1 MPKSNTNS
9 QIAKAKSSRP
19 YKSRSQRPCDFCRRR
34 KTCCIIEGSIPCTP
48 CIQFNQ
54 SKCTFNEGPMK
65 RNNKQE
71 KSNITPVAANSA
83 PSAAPVA
90 STAVAAANAAATTG
104 TQKAVK
110 KQIKPILSKAAYTSP
125 PSPAAA
131 PSASVG
137 YTKITKKQISPKPRK
152 QTTPQLKSQ
161 AFASNSAHF
170 TSTIAY
176 PPILSHQPSIVTP
189 STTKESSESTI
200 LPSPAAPSSTAR
212 NMTSY
217 SNSTINSFN
226 QLPSPIS
233 AVSLD
238 ALDLINDYADFE
250 PLTSELSSLLT
261 STSSEDEEKKKSLA
275 KLSKLSHAIFN
286 VITNSQTDPINKQST
301 INPIRD
307 LELLTNSSDYSS
319 NNFSPYRM
327 ESLTSVDTNSLYNYQ
342 VIPSPLMVQPMDLQ
356 SRFDDEYL
364 KLQPDPLFDEH
375 FPMFQFSP
383 ESDVF

>member
-1 MPKSNTNS
+1 
-9 QIAKAKSSRP
+9 
-19 YKSRSQRPCDFCRRR
+19 
-34 KTCCIIEGSIPCTP
+34 
-48 CIQFNQ
+48 
-54 SKCTFNEGPMK
+54 MK

-71 KSNITPVAANSA
+71 KSNITPVAVNSA
-83 PSAAPVA
+83 PSSVPAP
-90 STAVAAANAAATTG
+90 STAAVAATPAANAAATTG
-104 TQKAVK
+104 SQKAVK
-110 KQIKPILSKAAYTSP
+110 KQIKPILSKAVYTST
-125 PSPAAA
+125 AAA
-131 PSASVG
+131 VATPASIG
-137 YTKITKKQISPKPRK
+137 YTKITKKHISPKPRK

-176 PPILSHQPSIVTP
+176 PPILSHQPSIITP
-189 STTKESSESTI
+189 STTKESPTNTI
-200 LPSPAAPSSTAR
+200 QPSATAAPSST
-212 NMTSY
+212 MGSF
-217 SNSTINSFN
+217 SNSTIQSFN

-233 AVSLD
+233 VVSLE

-250 PLTSELSSLLT
+250 PLTNELSSLLT
-261 STSSEDEEKKKSLA
+261 STSTEDEEKKKNLA
-275 KLSKLSHAIFN
+275 KLSKSSHAIFN
-286 VITNSQTDPINKQST
+286 VITNSETTPINKQST
-301 INPIRD
+301 INPIRE
-307 LELLTNSSDYSS
+307 LELSTDSSDYSS

-356 SRFDDEYL
+356 TRFDDEYS